1 MIHFGY
7 LILNGELS
15 ITSTLG
21 FPQLPRLEELSL
33 AHNSLRAL
41 DGLTRPIKFPKLRYL
56 DLRHNDI
63 ADYSSIVSL
72 QHHKVRANR
81 HYRLH
86 LWMTIIELLCICS
99 CRKLVAPDS
108 TATPG
113 TRRIASQPAV

>member
-1 MIHFGY
+1 M
-7 LILNGELS
+7 NGEHS

-63 ADYSSIVSL
+63 DEYSSIASL
-72 QHHKVRANR
+72 QHHKVRAEN
-81 HYRLH
+81 
-86 LWMTIIELLCICS
+86 IVACI
-99 CRKLVAPDS
+99 
-108 TATPG
+108 G
-113 TRRIASQPAV
+113 